1 MVSNVRRFTGAGDD
15 IAFLHDLSFLLDW
28 PATIFGRGDTSVIR
42 RCQARKRRVE
52 AGGGT
57 RRATGDR
64 SLFELRAQV
73 APVPRTV
80 IPRESGYPVRRGFA
94 ILSSATLEY

>member
-28 PATIFGRGDTSVIR
+28 PATIFRRGDTSVIR
-42 RCQARKRRVE
+42 RRPARKRRVE

-57 RRATGDR
+57 RRATEDR
-64 SLFELRAQV
+64 TLFGLRAQV
-73 APVPRTV
+73 GPVPGTV
-80 IPRESGYPVRRGFA
+80 IRRETAGSSTPRLCDFIIIESV
-94 ILSSATLEY
+94 